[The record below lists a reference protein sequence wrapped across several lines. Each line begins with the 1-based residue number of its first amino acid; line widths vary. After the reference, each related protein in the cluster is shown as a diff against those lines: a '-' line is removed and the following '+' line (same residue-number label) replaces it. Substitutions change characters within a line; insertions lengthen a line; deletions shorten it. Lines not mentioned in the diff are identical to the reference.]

1 MLRQILKE
9 VERAHDG
16 SIGKAAEHAPPGFE
30 S

>member
-9 VERAHDG
+9 VERARAG
-16 SIGKAAEHAPPGFE
+16 IGKAAEHAPPGFE